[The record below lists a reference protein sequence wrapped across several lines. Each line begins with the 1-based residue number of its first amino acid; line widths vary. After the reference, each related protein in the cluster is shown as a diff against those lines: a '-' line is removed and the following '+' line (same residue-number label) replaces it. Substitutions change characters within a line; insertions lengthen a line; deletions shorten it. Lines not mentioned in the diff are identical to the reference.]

1 MFTGKP
7 DFSHSRTFDKDNNIQ
22 EPCESDKEKG
32 ILSECIEAQSINI
45 EDFNAMSEE
54 VVVLSESEPQ
64 ISPSKFRSSSQV
76 SSNKVSVKRKDNLL
90 SSGMIKPC
98 SIVIETNIA
107 DEMNMTDV
115 YLVDQRIKVS
125 LRDSESEDLSVV
137 NQPPPVKSPS
147 PLKLQNQSQSCPIA
161 YKLTPEISKHLSS
174 CKEVELIPNPRNKPQ
189 LPTKQTSPLQK
200 KVKVKSKSNH
210 GSKSLKGFL
219 KAQRQSKMKSVIKDK
234 FSKLVAS
241 KLNLNGVD
249 VIPIETL
256 EEVTTE
262 QSDGQSVYQP
272 YIYVA
277 PATSSSEITEQI
289 YAVESSIE
297 TVKTSQS
304 SSFMNGSEMCSTN
317 QTSKITNTYSCD
329 TTTYTVTQRLM
340 KNTLTSSVIGNQT
353 SLPKVITLPVLS
365 CENYF
370 ATSTGFVENNCVS
383 SIPFSSSKVLSQ
395 NPADETRAI
404 ENVGREKSSPMKNEQ
419 VIHTV
424 RDLKFGSKTLPNQ
437 LSLTLD
443 PSHTK
448 SNRRLVSKNCKELKT
463 SAAAS
468 NISITDNNQFSDDS
482 DYGLVTASIRNCDIL
497 MEPSL
502 ADCID
507 GVPPFIQDVF
517 LCENIRDGFI
527 NSDLVFVLSLLP
539 DMEEMTDT
547 QKFHFQMKVIE
558 TLNDVLDDPKLQIK
572 GLR

>member
-1 MFTGKP
+1 MFTDKP
-7 DFSHSRTFDKDNNIQ
+7 DVSHSRTCDKDINGQ
-22 EPCESDKEKG
+22 EPSEIDEEKG
-32 ILSECIEAQSINI
+32 IISECIEAQSINI
-45 EDFNAMSEE
+45 EDFNAMSNE
-54 VVVLSESEPQ
+54 VIALSEMEPQ
-64 ISPSKFRSSSQV
+64 ILPSKFRSSSPF
-76 SSNKVSVKRKDNLL
+76 SSNKVSEKRKENVFTNLL

-107 DEMNMTDV
+107 NEMNMTDV

-125 LRDSESEDLSVV
+125 LRDSESEDLSAV
-137 NQPPPVKSPS
+137 NQPPLVKSPS
-147 PLKLQNQSQSCPIA
+147 PLKLQNQSHNCPSV

-174 CKEVELIPNPRNKPQ
+174 CKELELIPTDPRNKSQ

-200 KVKVKSKSNH
+200 KSKVKSKSPKH
-210 GSKSLKGFL
+210 CSDPLKVF
-219 KAQRQSKMKSVIKDK
+219 Q
-234 FSKLVAS
+234 
-241 KLNLNGVD
+241 
-249 VIPIETL
+249 

-262 QSDGQSVYQP
+262 K
-272 YIYVA
+272 
-277 PATSSSEITEQI
+277 I

-297 TVKTSQS
+297 TVTTSQS
-304 SSFMNGSEMCSTN
+304 SSFTSGNEMHVTDP
-317 QTSKITNTYSCD
+317 TSKITNTFNCD
-329 TTTYTVTQRLM
+329 TTTFTVTQRLM
-340 KNTLTSSVIGNQT
+340 ENTLTSSVIGNQT

-370 ATSTGFVENNCVS
+370 ATTGFVENSSVS
-383 SIPFSSSKVLSQ
+383 SIPFSSSKVISP
-395 NPADETRAI
+395 NPAVETKAV
-404 ENVGREKSSPMKNEQ
+404 ENVGCEKLSTTKNKQ
-419 VIHTV
+419 DVRTV
-424 RDLKFGSKTLPNQ
+424 EHLKLGSKTLPKQ
-437 LSLTLD
+437 HSITLD
-443 PSHTK
+443 PCPTK
-448 SNRRLVSKNCKELKT
+448 PNQRLDSENCEELKT

-468 NISITDNNQFSDDS
+468 NISLTNNNQFSDDS
-482 DYGLVTASIRNCDIL
+482 DCGLVTASIQNCDIL
-497 MEPSL
+497 IEPSL

>member
-1 MFTGKP
+1 MFTDKP
-7 DFSHSRTFDKDNNIQ
+7 DVSHSRTCDKDINSQ
-22 EPCESDKEKG
+22 EPSEIDEEKG
-32 ILSECIEAQSINI
+32 IISECIKAQSINI
-45 EDFNAMSEE
+45 EDFNAMSNQAIAS
-54 VVVLSESEPQ
+54 SEMEPQ
-64 ISPSKFRSSSQV
+64 ISPSKFRSPSPF
-76 SSNKVSVKRKDNLL
+76 SSNKVSEKRKENVFTNLL

-107 DEMNMTDV
+107 NEMNMTDV

-125 LRDSESEDLSVV
+125 MRDSESEDLSVV
-137 NQPPPVKSPS
+137 NQPPLVKSPS
-147 PLKLQNQSQSCPIA
+147 PLKLQNQSHNCPIA

-174 CKEVELIPNPRNKPQ
+174 SKEVELIPTDPRNKSQ

-200 KVKVKSKSNH
+200 KSKVKSKSPKH
-210 GSKSLKGFL
+210 CSDPLKDF
-219 KAQRQSKMKSVIKDK
+219 Q
-234 FSKLVAS
+234 
-241 KLNLNGVD
+241 
-249 VIPIETL
+249 
-256 EEVTTE
+256 EEVT
-262 QSDGQSVYQP
+262 
-272 YIYVA
+272 
-277 PATSSSEITEQI
+277 TEQI

-297 TVKTSQS
+297 TVTTSQS
-304 SSFMNGSEMCSTN
+304 SSFTSGNEMHVTN
-317 QTSKITNTYSCD
+317 QTSKITNTFNCD
-329 TTTYTVTQRLM
+329 TTTFTVTQRLM

-370 ATSTGFVENNCVS
+370 ATTGFVENSCVP
-383 SIPFSSSKVLSQ
+383 SIPFSSSKVISP
-395 NPADETRAI
+395 NPAVETKEI
-404 ENVGREKSSPMKNEQ
+404 ENVGCEKLSTTKNKQ
-419 VIHTV
+419 VIGTV
-424 RDLKFGSKTLPNQ
+424 GHLKLGSKTLPKQ
-437 LSLTLD
+437 SSITLD
-443 PSHTK
+443 PCPTK
-448 SNRRLVSKNCKELKT
+448 PNQRLDTENCKEFKT

-468 NISITDNNQFSDDS
+468 NISPTNNNQFSDDS
-482 DYGLVTASIRNCDIL
+482 DCGLVTASIQNCDIL
-497 MEPSL
+497 IEPSL

>member
-1 MFTGKP
+1 MDGIVNVKQCKKTFKNILFTDKP
-7 DFSHSRTFDKDNNIQ
+7 DVSHSRTCDNDINSQ
-22 EPCESDKEKG
+22 EPSEIVEEKG
-32 ILSECIEAQSINI
+32 IISECIEAQSINI
-45 EDFNAMSEE
+45 EDFNAMSNE
-54 VVVLSESEPQ
+54 VIASSEMEPQ
-64 ISPSKFRSSSQV
+64 ISPSKFRSSSLF
-76 SSNKVSVKRKDNLL
+76 SSNKVSEKRKENDLTNLL
-90 SSGMIKPC
+90 SMIKPC

-107 DEMNMTDV
+107 NEMNMTDV

-137 NQPPPVKSPS
+137 NQPPLVKSPS
-147 PLKLQNQSQSCPIA
+147 PLKLQNQSHNCPIA

-174 CKEVELIPNPRNKPQ
+174 CKEVELIPTDPRNKSQ

-200 KVKVKSKSNH
+200 KSKVKSKSPKH
-210 GSKSLKGFL
+210 CSDPLKVF
-219 KAQRQSKMKSVIKDK
+219 Q
-234 FSKLVAS
+234 
-241 KLNLNGVD
+241 
-249 VIPIETL
+249 
-256 EEVTTE
+256 EEVT
-262 QSDGQSVYQP
+262 
-272 YIYVA
+272 
-277 PATSSSEITEQI
+277 TEQI

-297 TVKTSQS
+297 TVTTSKS
-304 SSFMNGSEMCSTN
+304 SSFTSGNEMHETN
-317 QTSKITNTYSCD
+317 ETSKITNTFNCD
-329 TTTYTVTQRLM
+329 TTTFTVTQRLM

-370 ATSTGFVENNCVS
+370 ATTGFVENTCVS
-383 SIPFSSSKVLSQ
+383 SIPFSSSKVISP
-395 NPADETRAI
+395 NSAVETKV
-404 ENVGREKSSPMKNEQ
+404 ENVGCEKLSTKKNKQ
-419 VIHTV
+419 VIGTV
-424 RDLKFGSKTLPNQ
+424 GHLKLGSKTLPKQ
-437 LSLTLD
+437 SSIALD
-443 PSHTK
+443 PCPTK
-448 SNRRLVSKNCKELKT
+448 PNQRLDSENCKELKT

-468 NISITDNNQFSDDS
+468 NISTTNNNQFSDDS
-482 DYGLVTASIRNCDIL
+482 DCGLVTASIQNCDIL
-497 MEPSL
+497 IEPSL